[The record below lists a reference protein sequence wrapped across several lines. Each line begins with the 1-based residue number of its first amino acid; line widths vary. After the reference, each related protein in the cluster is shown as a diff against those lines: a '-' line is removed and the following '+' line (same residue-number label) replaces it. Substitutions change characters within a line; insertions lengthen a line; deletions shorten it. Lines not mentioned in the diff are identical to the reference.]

1 MGVAPLMVFA
11 YYAFMVAAVTIFV
24 AAVVRI
30 SHSFDQI
37 SRALT
42 DIATAMRHKTQ

>member
-11 YYAFMVAAVTIFV
+11 YYALMVAAIAIFV

-42 DIATAMRHKTQ
+42 DIATTLRRKNQ